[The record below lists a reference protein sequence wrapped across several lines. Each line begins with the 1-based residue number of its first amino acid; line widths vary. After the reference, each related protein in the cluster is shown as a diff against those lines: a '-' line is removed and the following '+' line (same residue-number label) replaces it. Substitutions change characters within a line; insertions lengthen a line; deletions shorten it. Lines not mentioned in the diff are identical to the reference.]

1 MTDFIHE
8 QPKEAQEQKTPA
20 YIPPKTEAERQ
31 KKVYKYVGILF
42 LVAAILIAWSFLMT
56 HRSNQQV
63 LSELKESTSTL
74 QSAFDKNEELSA
86 RVEDLEAELA
96 ETKSRLQGALAAN
109 SVYEES
115 SAQSETVL
123 CAMDWLREI
132 EREYGAKRYKAAR
145 TLIEGF
151 EDNGLAQY
159 LPATALHTNP
169 SGDDAAP
176 PAESYQTIVKAL
188 FPNGIPK
195 AG

>member
-8 QPKEAQEQKTPA
+8 QPKQPQEQKTPA
-20 YIPPKTEAERQ
+20 YVPPKTEVERQ

-86 RVEDLEAELA
+86 RVEELEAELA
-96 ETKSRLQGALAAN
+96 ETENRLQGALAAN

-115 SAQSETVL
+115 AANTESIL

-132 EREYGAKRYKAAR
+132 EREYAAKHYTAAR
-145 TLIEGF
+145 TLIGGF
-151 EDNGLAQY
+151 DDNGLAQY
-159 LPATALHTNP
+159 LPATAQHTNP
-169 SGDDAAP
+169 DGSDAVP
-176 PAESYQTIVKAL
+176 PAESYQLIVKAL
-188 FPNGIPK
+188 FPNGLPD
-195 AG
+195 

>member
-8 QPKEAQEQKTPA
+8 QPKQPQEQKASA
-20 YIPPKTEAERQ
+20 YVPPKTEAERQ

-86 RVEDLEAELA
+86 RVEELEAELA
-96 ETKSRLQGALAAN
+96 ETENRLQGALAAN

-115 SAQSETVL
+115 AANTESIL

-132 EREYGAKRYKAAR
+132 EREYAAKHYTAAR
-145 TLIEGF
+145 TLIGGF
-151 EDNGLAQY
+151 DDNGLAQY
-159 LPATALHTNP
+159 LPATAQHTNP
-169 SGDDAAP
+169 DGSDAVP
-176 PAESYQTIVKAL
+176 PAESYQLIVKAL
-188 FPNGIPK
+188 FPNGLPD
-195 AG
+195 

>member
-8 QPKEAQEQKTPA
+8 QPKAPQEQKAPA
-20 YIPPKTEAERQ
+20 YVPPKTEAERQ

-74 QSAFDKNEELSA
+74 QSAFDKNEELSK
-86 RVEDLEAELA
+86 RVEELEAELA
-96 ETKSRLQGALAAN
+96 ETQDELATAKELNVMFEETGAKATA
-109 SVYEES
+109 
-115 SAQSETVL
+115 TI

-132 EREYGAKRYKAAR
+132 EREYAAKRYSSAR

-151 EDNGLAQY
+151 EDNDLAQY
-159 LPATALHTNP
+159 LPFDAQHTNP
-169 SGDDAAP
+169 DGNDAAS
-176 PAESYQTIVKAL
+176 PAESYQTIVRAL
-188 FPNGIPK
+188 FPNGVPK
-195 AG
+195 AD

>member
-8 QPKEAQEQKTPA
+8 QPKESQEQKAPA
-20 YIPPKTEAERQ
+20 YVPPKTEAERQ

-86 RVEDLEAELA
+86 RVEELEAELA
-96 ETKSRLQGALAAN
+96 ETENRLQGALAAN

-115 SAQSETVL
+115 AANTESIL

-132 EREYGAKRYKAAR
+132 EREYAAKHYTAAR
-145 TLIEGF
+145 TLIGGF
-151 EDNGLAQY
+151 DDNGLAQY
-159 LPATALHTNP
+159 LPATAQHTNP
-169 SGDDAAP
+169 DGSDAVP
-176 PAESYQTIVKAL
+176 PAESYQLIVKAL
-188 FPNGIPK
+188 FPNGLPD
-195 AG
+195 

>member
-8 QPKEAQEQKTPA
+8 QPKESQEQKTPA
-20 YIPPKTEAERQ
+20 YVPPKTEAERQ

-86 RVEDLEAELA
+86 RVEELEAELA
-96 ETKSRLQGALAAN
+96 ETENRLQGALAAN

-115 SAQSETVL
+115 AANTESIL

-132 EREYGAKRYKAAR
+132 EREYAAKHYTAAR
-145 TLIEGF
+145 TLIGGF
-151 EDNGLAQY
+151 DDNGLAQY
-159 LPATALHTNP
+159 LPATAQHTNP
-169 SGDDAAP
+169 DGSDAVP
-176 PAESYQTIVKAL
+176 PAESYQLIVKAL
-188 FPNGIPK
+188 FPNGLPD
-195 AG
+195 

>member
-8 QPKEAQEQKTPA
+8 QPKAPQEQKAPA
-20 YIPPKTEAERQ
+20 YVPPKTEAERQ

-86 RVEDLEAELA
+86 RVEELEAELA
-96 ETKSRLQGALAAN
+96 ETENRLQGALAAN

-115 SAQSETVL
+115 AANTESIL

-132 EREYGAKRYKAAR
+132 EREYAAKHYTAAR
-145 TLIEGF
+145 TLIGGF
-151 EDNGLAQY
+151 DDNGLAQY
-159 LPATALHTNP
+159 LPATAQHTNP
-169 SGDDAAP
+169 DGSDAVP
-176 PAESYQTIVKAL
+176 PAESYQLIVKAL
-188 FPNGIPK
+188 FPNGLPD
-195 AG
+195 

>member
-8 QPKEAQEQKTPA
+8 QPKEPQEQKAPS
-20 YIPPKTEAERQ
+20 YVPPRTEAERQ

-86 RVEDLEAELA
+86 RVEELEAELA
-96 ETKSRLQGALAAN
+96 KTQADLE
-109 SVYEES
+109 
-115 SAQSETVL
+115 SAQNESKGYQEAGERSASAL

-132 EREYGAKRYKAAR
+132 EREYSAKRYTSAR
-145 TLIEGF
+145 TLIQSF
-151 EDNGLAQY
+151 EENELSQY
-159 LPATALHTNP
+159 LPAAPLHTDPDGADAP
-169 SGDDAAP
+169 S
-176 PAESYQTIVKAL
+176 PAEAYEAIVHAL
-188 FPNGIPK
+188 FPNGLVLE
-195 AG
+195 

>member
-8 QPKEAQEQKTPA
+8 QPKEPQEQKTPA
-20 YIPPKTEAERQ
+20 YVPPKTEAERQ

-86 RVEDLEAELA
+86 RVEELEEQLA
-96 ETKSRLQGALAAN
+96 ETENRLQGALAAN
-109 SVYEES
+109 SVYEEGAANTES
-115 SAQSETVL
+115 IL

-132 EREYGAKRYKAAR
+132 EREYAAKHYTAAR
-145 TLIEGF
+145 TLIGGF
-151 EDNGLAQY
+151 DDNGLAQY
-159 LPATALHTNP
+159 LPATAQHTNP
-169 SGDDAAP
+169 DGSDAVP
-176 PAESYQTIVKAL
+176 PAESYQLIVKAL
-188 FPNGIPK
+188 FPNGLPD
-195 AG
+195 

>member
-8 QPKEAQEQKTPA
+8 QPKEPQEQKAPA
-20 YIPPKTEAERQ
+20 YVPPKTEAERQ

-86 RVEDLEAELA
+86 KVDALEAELA
-96 ETKSRLQGALAAN
+96 ETQSRLQGALAAN
-109 SVYEES
+109 SIYEEN
-115 SAQSETVL
+115 AANAETVL

-132 EREYGAKRYKAAR
+132 EREYGAKRYNAAR
-145 TLIEGF
+145 ELIVGF
-151 EDNGLAQY
+151 EDNDLARY

-169 SGDDAAP
+169 SGNDAVP
-176 PAESYQTIVKAL
+176 PAEVYATIVKAL
-188 FPNGIPK
+188 FPNGVPK
-195 AG
+195 AD

>member
-8 QPKEAQEQKTPA
+8 QPKDPQEQKTPA
-20 YIPPKTEAERQ
+20 YVPPKTEAERQ

-86 RVEDLEAELA
+86 RVEELEAELA
-96 ETKSRLQGALAAN
+96 KTENRLQGALAAN

-115 SAQSETVL
+115 SKQSEAVL
-123 CAMDWLREI
+123 CAMDYLREI
-132 EREYGAKRYKAAR
+132 EREYGAKRYNSAR

-151 EDNGLAQY
+151 EDNDLAQY
-159 LPATALHTNP
+159 LPATALHTDP
-169 SGDDAAP
+169 SGNDAVS

-188 FPNGIPK
+188 FPNGLRE
-195 AG
+195 